1 MFAQLDQFGMDTHA
15 STHAVEEEFWINPA
29 ANVSAQLVTGTE
41 LLVLSV
47 QILKFGLNQDL
58 LVFVLTETGMVS
70 LVLNVPPIKFG
81 SQPL

>member
-1 MFAQLDQFGMDTHA
+1 MFAQLGQFGMDTHA
-15 STHAVEEEFWINPA
+15 STPAVEEEFWINPA

-58 LVFVLTETGMVS
+58 LAFVLTETGMVS
-70 LVLNVPPIKFG
+70 LVLNVQPIKFG
-81 SQPL
+81 SQLL